1 MTTTITVR
9 GLNPQDKRWL
19 QQEARTRGVSMEA
32 LVRQFIHERRETSQ
46 RHATPAD
53 AFRRHFGPEHG
64 VELPPRA
71 RYGFRPVE
79 FARSWYSAG

>member
-9 GLNPQDKRWL
+9 GLSRQDKSWL

-32 LVRQFIHERRETSQ
+32 LVRQFIHERREKSR
-46 RHATPAD
+46 RHMTPAE
-53 AFRRHFGPEHG
+53 AFERHFGPKHG

-71 RYGFRPVE
+71 RYGYQPVE
-79 FARSWYSAG
+79 FESNHGA